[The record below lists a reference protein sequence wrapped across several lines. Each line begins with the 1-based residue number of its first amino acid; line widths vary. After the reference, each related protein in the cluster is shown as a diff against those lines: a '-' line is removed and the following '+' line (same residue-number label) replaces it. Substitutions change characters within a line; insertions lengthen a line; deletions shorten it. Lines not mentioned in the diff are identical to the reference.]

1 MESGASFTGEDAL
14 EISCVGAPAL
24 AALVA
29 EALVAGA
36 QGAGF
41 EARLARRGEFAFRA
55 HLAGRLSVDE
65 AEAIAAR
72 IAATSDAEIAAADEL
87 AGGATGTR
95 AAELLAGTAELLA
108 LVEAGIDFTDQE
120 DVVAIAP
127 AVLAARAA
135 GLADACAALRG
146 AQASAHAPAVP
157 LVVLA
162 GAPNAGKSTLFNALL
177 GRPRTIA
184 SDFAGTTR
192 DAIVERLLLGAGL
205 EADLADLAGLERV
218 GHGEQG
224 ASVNRDAAHTTVAGA
239 WTREGAWTHAVV
251 STSPGSTIAADMQR
265 RAHEMLAAADVIVRC
280 TPCGAMPIAITGIGP
295 ASREPGGAPQPDLV
309 EVATMSDLGAA
320 ARAGAHART
329 LSVSART
336 GDGIDALK
344 AELAARIRRDR
355 ALRRARLADILPR
368 HDAAFAAAES
378 ALRET
383 AVRAG
388 AAIVRPGDSAPRL
401 GDVELVASL
410 LRAALDAL
418 GEVAGPM
425 HPDEVLGLVFSRFC
439 IGK

>member
-1 MESGASFTGEDAL
+1 
-14 EISCVGAPAL
+14 
-24 AALVA
+24 
-29 EALVAGA
+29 
-36 QGAGF
+36 
-41 EARLARRGEFAFRA
+41 
-55 HLAGRLSVDE
+55 
-65 AEAIAAR
+65 
-72 IAATSDAEIAAADEL
+72 
-87 AGGATGTR
+87 
-95 AAELLAGTAELLA
+95 
-108 LVEAGIDFTDQE
+108 
-120 DVVAIAP
+120 
-127 AVLAARAA
+127 
-135 GLADACAALRG
+135 
-146 AQASAHAPAVP
+146 VP

-224 ASVNRDAAHTTVAGA
+224 APVDRDATHTTVAGA
-239 WTREGAWTHAVV
+239 STRAGVWTHAGVSTHAVV

-320 ARAGAHART
+320 ART